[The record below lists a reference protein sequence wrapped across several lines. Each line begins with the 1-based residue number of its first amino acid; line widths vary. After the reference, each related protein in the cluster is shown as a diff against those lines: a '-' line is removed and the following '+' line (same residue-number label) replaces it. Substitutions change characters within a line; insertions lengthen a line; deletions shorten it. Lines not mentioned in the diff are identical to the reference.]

1 MKQLSVLFKLKDK
14 YPDNKKIIS
23 LLGEVDKGWAKKEKV
38 IRKTGALNNRAGELF
53 NRLSPDDRE
62 ELFLKLLTT
71 LYPGVV
77 TDKHP
82 QKRVYLCK
90 LGGHKFFYDVL
101 ENNIMMPFPNE
112 EPRTF
117 PAGVFV
123 ENMPKLEKFLE
134 YLDTYSMRNRR
145 RFRF

>member
-1 MKQLSVLFKLKDK
+1 MKQLSVLLKLKVK
-14 YPDNKKIIS
+14 YPDNK
-23 LLGEVDKGWAKKEKV
+23 LLINLLEEFDKDWAKKEKV
-38 IRKTGALNNRAGELF
+38 IRKTGALNNKAGELF

-62 ELFLKLLTT
+62 ELFLKLLTI

-90 LGGHKFFYDVL
+90 LGEHKFFYDVL
-101 ENNIMMPFPNE
+101 KNNIMMPFPNE

-117 PAGVFV
+117 PASVFV
-123 ENMPKLEKFLE
+123 ENMPKLEKFLD
-134 YLDTYSMRNRR
+134 YLDNYSMRRRR
-145 RFRF
+145 RFKF